1 VRTDAKIDAAK
12 RLNRR
17 SGLGAIS
24 EADVVACNGDA
35 CRSHAAA
42 HVNGLADFSRSVA
55 SLAAVRSNSM
65 SGVTWPLT
73 MLMDCDTN
81 LN

>member
-1 VRTDAKIDAAK
+1 
-12 RLNRR
+12 
-17 SGLGAIS
+17 
-24 EADVVACNGDA
+24 
-35 CRSHAAA
+35 
-42 HVNGLADFSRSVA
+42 LADFSRSVA